1 MTTLKIVHRTGYSYA
16 GGATASFNEAR
27 MTPRSSHE
35 QQVVHS
41 RLDVS
46 PVPWLSTYTDYWGT
60 TVTAFEL
67 FERHESL
74 QVVATST
81 VDVRRKPIG
90 PGGHSWADLDDPA
103 LRDGLCESLRIT
115 PLVAVPTDLET
126 LLRALRAR
134 SDTPYDYACAV
145 VRLVHDEVDY
155 VFGATGVHSRA
166 SQAWVQRS
174 GVCQDMAHLVIGALR
189 LVGVPARYVSGYL
202 MPRRDAELGRGY
214 AGESHAWVQFWDGDW
229 VGVDPT
235 NDQLPGELHVEV
247 AAGRDYRD
255 VPPIRGIFTG
265 SGTSDMFVWVEMTRI
280 A

>member
-1 MTTLKIVHRTGYSYA
+1 MCI
-16 GGATASFNEAR
+16 
-27 MTPRSSHE
+27 
-35 QQVVHS
+35 
-41 RLDVS
+41 
-46 PVPWLSTYTDYWGT
+46 
-60 TVTAFEL
+60 
-67 FERHESL
+67 
-74 QVVATST
+74 
-81 VDVRRKPIG
+81 
-90 PGGHSWADLDDPA
+90 
-103 LRDGLCESLRIT
+103 RDS
-115 PLVAVPTDLET
+115 
-126 LLRALRAR
+126 

-166 SQAWVQRS
+166 AQAWVQRS

-202 MPRRDAELGRGY
+202 MPQRDAELGRGY